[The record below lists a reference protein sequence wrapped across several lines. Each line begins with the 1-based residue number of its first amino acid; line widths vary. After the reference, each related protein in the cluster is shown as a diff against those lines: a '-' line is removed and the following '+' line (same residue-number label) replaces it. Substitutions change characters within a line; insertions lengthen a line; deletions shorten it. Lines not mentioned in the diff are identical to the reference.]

1 MQLGMLSPPSSF
13 VWLVMNFWL
22 FLSILIWIP
31 MLDAA
36 DWPRWRGPD
45 GAGGW
50 NPGDVPAD
58 YATREPELLWKTSL
72 GAGYAGVT
80 MSDSRV
86 YVMDRPEKG
95 ASGTERVRCFK
106 ADSGEQVWFHE
117 WTADYEDM
125 EYATGPRASVTVH
138 EGRAYALGAVG
149 MAVCL
154 DAATG
159 GQIWRVDTVAEHGA
173 KVPTWGFAASP
184 VIDGPRVLLHVG
196 ADDDGSVVALDRLTG
211 KPVWRGGPD
220 PAGYCTPEVIIHEG
234 SRRLIAWGPEHV
246 QCLDPESGATLWT
259 WPYKVTYGVSI
270 AQPLYRDGLLMVTGY
285 WHGTKVLRLGK
296 TPQEVSL
303 AWENE
308 KEMCG
313 LMSAPLFRDGVVF
326 LLDKNRGLQAVEL
339 ATGRL
344 LWSDD
349 NTLTPKDRNPQM
361 SLVWLRESDGLASL
375 LNASGELVHVRL
387 DSRGFEELG
396 RHQIIGKTWAH
407 PAFSGNRIW
416 ARSDSELVAWKLW

>member
-1 MQLGMLSPPSSF
+1 MNCRFFLFILS
-13 VWLVMNFWL
+13 
-22 FLSILIWIP
+22 WIQV
-31 MLDAA
+31 LDAA

-58 YATREPELLWKTSL
+58 FASREPERLWRVGI
-72 GAGYAGVT
+72 GAGFGGVT
-80 MSDSRV
+80 MSGDRV
-86 YVMDRPEKG
+86 YVMDRPGKG
-95 ASGTERVRCFK
+95 AVGSERVGCFK
-106 ADSGEQVWFHE
+106 ADSGEQVWLYE
-117 WTADYEDM
+117 WSADYGDM
-125 EYATGPRASVTVH
+125 EYGTGPRSSVTLH

-159 GQIWRVDTVAEHGA
+159 ERIWQVDTVAEHEA

-196 ADDDGSVVALDRLTG
+196 AGDGGCVLALDRLTG
-211 KPVWRGGPD
+211 KLVWRGGPD
-220 PAGYCTPEVIIHEG
+220 PAGYCTPEVILHEG
-234 SRRLIAWGPEHV
+234 GRRLIAWGPEHV
-246 QCLDPESGATLWT
+246 QCLDPESGATLWS

-270 AQPLYRDGLLMVTGY
+270 AQPLYRDGLLLVSGY
-285 WHGTKVLRLGK
+285 WHGTKALRLGK
-296 TPQEVSL
+296 SAQEVSL

-308 KEMCG
+308 KDMCG
-313 LMSAPLFRDGVVF
+313 LMSAPLFKDGVAF
-326 LLDKNRGLQAVEL
+326 LLDKNRGLQGVEM

-349 NTLTPKDRNPQM
+349 NRLTPKDRNPQM

-375 LNASGELVHVRL
+375 LNANGELVHIRL
-387 DSRGFEELG
+387 GRGGVEELG

-407 PAFSGNRIW
+407 PAFSGNRVW
-416 ARSDSELVAWKLW
+416 ARSDTDLVAWKLW